1 MSVSTQVTCSN
12 LFGAVWCHRF
22 FSDLNVGEEGFAA
35 AQKEKSVN
43 SCRINPSSYKPSSG
57 TVTHER
63 AYDLLTQ
70 PIYAG
75 MIEQKA

>member
-1 MSVSTQVTCSN
+1 MCQRKLLARICLVLS
-12 LFGAVWCHRF
+12 GAIAS

-35 AQKEKSVN
+35 AQKKKSVN
-43 SCRINPSSYKPSSG
+43 FCRINPSSYKPSSG

-75 MIEQKA
+75 MI